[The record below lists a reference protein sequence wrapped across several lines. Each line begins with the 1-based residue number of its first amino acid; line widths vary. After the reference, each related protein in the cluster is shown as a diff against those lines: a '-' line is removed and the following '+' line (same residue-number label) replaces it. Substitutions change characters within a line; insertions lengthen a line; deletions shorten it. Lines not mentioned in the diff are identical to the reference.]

1 MTTEV
6 IKIDADRWEA
16 VMDAVLNSGTRAL
29 ASDRHLVELLSDHV
43 DAPVR
48 ATLRA
53 TAGGSGVLVKITIE
67 GAQALMVAQTIHET
81 ADGGLD
87 IDGDAEIAV
96 TELGDLW
103 SLLAAELPA
112 LPVLRAAA
120 SSDNSPTGVRLLLS
134 DPVWMDEQANVLV
147 QVEAWPGSSF
157 GEGGPSEP
165 VRQWV
170 RWWSVLDD
178 RLYDVRFRDGA
189 GVAVERPAGS
199 LAAEFQWALVGA
211 LDLRPALWR
220 P

>member
-6 IKIDADRWEA
+6 MHIDADRWEA

-53 TAGGSGVLVKITIE
+53 TAGGSGVLAKITIE
-67 GAQALMVAQTIHET
+67 GSQALMVAQTIRET
-81 ADGGLD
+81 SDGGLD
-87 IDGDAEIAV
+87 IDGNAEIVV
-96 TELGDLW
+96 TEVAELW
-103 SLLAAELPA
+103 SLLAQELPA
-112 LPVLRAAA
+112 LAVLRAAGT
-120 SSDNSPTGVRLLLS
+120 SDTAPTGVRLSLS

-147 QVEAWPGSSF
+147 KVEAWPGSSF

-189 GVAVERPAGS
+189 GVAVQRPAGS

>member
-6 IKIDADRWEA
+6 IKLDADRWEA
-16 VMDAVLNSGTRAL
+16 VMDAVLDSGTCAL
-29 ASDRHLVELLSDHV
+29 ASDRNLVELLSDHV

-53 TAGGSGVLVKITIE
+53 TAGGAGVLIKLTIE

-87 IDGDAEIAV
+87 VDRDAEVAV
-96 TELGDLW
+96 TDIGDLW
-103 SLLAAELPA
+103 TLVADQLPA
-112 LPVLRAAA
+112 LDVLRTAGSA
-120 SSDNSPTGVRLLLS
+120 DNAPTGVRLPLS
-134 DPVWMDEQANVLV
+134 DPSWMDEQANVLV

-157 GEGGPSEP
+157 TDGPSEP

-170 RWWSVLDD
+170 RWWSVLND

>member
-1 MTTEV
+1 
-6 IKIDADRWEA
+6 
-16 VMDAVLNSGTRAL
+16 MDAVLNSGTRAL

-67 GAQALMVAQTIHET
+67 GAQALLVAQTIHET
-81 ADGGLD
+81 AEGGLD
-87 IDGDAEIAV
+87 IGGDAEIAV
-96 TELGDLW
+96 TEVGELW
-103 SLLAAELPA
+103 SYLAERLPA
-112 LPVLRAAA
+112 FPVLRAAA
-120 SSDNSPTGVRLLLS
+120 SADTAPTGDRLALS
-134 DPVWMDEQANVLV
+134 DPAWMDEQANVLV

-157 GEGGPSEP
+157 GDGGPAEP

-189 GVAVERPAGS
+189 GIAVERPAGS

-211 LDLRPALWR
+211 LDLRPVLWR
-220 P
+220 PAGI